1 MVFSKINLA
10 TARKKD
16 FQNLFSV
23 SEIQDNIV
31 IEYI

>member
-10 TARKKD
+10 ARKKD
-16 FQNLFSV
+16 FQDLFSA
-23 SEIQDNIV
+23 SEIQDNIE

>member
-1 MVFSKINLA
+1 MVFSKINLE